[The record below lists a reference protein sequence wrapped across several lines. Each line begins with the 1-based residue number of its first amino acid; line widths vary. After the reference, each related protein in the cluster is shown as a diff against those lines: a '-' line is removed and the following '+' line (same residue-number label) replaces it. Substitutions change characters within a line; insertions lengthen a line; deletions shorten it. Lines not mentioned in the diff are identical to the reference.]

1 MVPVVEIRRAVLEDI
16 LQIHSLDAL
25 TSALPWSERSYR
37 FELTDN
43 PAARIW
49 VASQAGNLPGQDIDG
64 FLVLWLLVDEAH
76 VSNIAVHP
84 DRRRQ
89 GIAKRLLATGLLELH
104 GEGARSGYLEA
115 RRGNLS
121 ALALY
126 QLFGFVESGV
136 RKRYYRDNREDALLM
151 ELPSLDPD
159 RIIVFLKT

>member
-1 MVPVVEIRRAVLEDI
+1 VPDVEIRRAVLEDI
-16 LQIHSLDAL
+16 PQIHSLDVL

-43 PAARIW
+43 RAARIW
-49 VASQAGNLPGQDIDG
+49 VASPAGPLPGQEIYG

-76 VSNIAVHP
+76 ISNIAVHP
-84 DRRRQ
+84 DQRRQ

-104 GEGARSGYLEA
+104 NEGARSGYLEA
-115 RRGNLS
+115 RQGNLP

-126 QLFGFVESGV
+126 QCFGFVESGV
-136 RKRYYRDNREDALLM
+136 RKGYYRDNKEDALLM

-159 RIIVFLKT
+159 RLRVFL